1 MKAGQKDYIGYKVV
15 ENWPIKGAD
24 AGSLPRGFGQVAGVD
39 EDHHEHVV
47 IFHRAYRSWD
57 GRYLLI
63 KLYLSA
69 TSVRDRRRKTK
80 FDIERFFF
88 ILKLFQKSSIQMRQK
103 GTEATF
109 KR

>member
-63 KLYLSA
+63 KLCYVCNRCMRPKKGKHG
-69 TSVRDRRRKTK
+69 T
-80 FDIERFFF
+80 RFFSF
-88 ILKLFQKSSIQMRQK
+88 
-103 GTEATF
+103 
-109 KR
+109 